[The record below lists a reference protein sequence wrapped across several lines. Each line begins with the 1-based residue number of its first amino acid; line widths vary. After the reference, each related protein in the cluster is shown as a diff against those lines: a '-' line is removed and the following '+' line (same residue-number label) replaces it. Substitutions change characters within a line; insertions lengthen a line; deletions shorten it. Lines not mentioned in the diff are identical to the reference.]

1 MNPKGHN
8 SDEEIKGR
16 RKSFSSKRKGS
27 KYNSVRN
34 GRSKRNH
41 ELARIGPGGF
51 VEALDGNP
59 ATGAKLAFVNHV
71 GSFLTVLRH
80 DFFRREPIRGHF
92 QLLKAVL
99 SKARQAHINCQY
111 LCTGSFYMDI
121 KECKGQSKCISRRM
135 NKQQSIRHL
144 FQSQP
149 QNF

>member
-1 MNPKGHN
+1 MNPKRNN

-16 RKSFSSKRKGS
+16 RKSFSSKRKGL

-99 SKARQAHINCQY
+99 GKARQRIFLIFLPTILY
-111 LCTGSFYMDI
+111 R
-121 KECKGQSKCISRRM
+121 KKK
-135 NKQQSIRHL
+135 K
-144 FQSQP
+144 
-149 QNF
+149 